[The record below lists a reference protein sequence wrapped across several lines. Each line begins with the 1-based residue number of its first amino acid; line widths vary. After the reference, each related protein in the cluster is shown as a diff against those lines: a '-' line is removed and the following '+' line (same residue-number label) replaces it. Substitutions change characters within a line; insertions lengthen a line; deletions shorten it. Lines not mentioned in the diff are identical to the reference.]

1 MKLIC
6 IMPGCPPPE
15 GGRTVAALGFFDG
28 VHIGHRRLLDRVRE
42 ISAASGAVPSV
53 FTFSDDT
60 RSFKPGAARL
70 TDFESK
76 LDLFRLA
83 GIERVYAAEFP
94 DYSDLSPDRFVSDV
108 LIGTMNAEVAV
119 CGFNFRFGCRASGD
133 SAALVSL
140 MRAAGRGAE
149 VIEATRLRG
158 TVVSSSA
165 IRDALS
171 EGNIVF
177 ANEMLGRPYAI
188 PGRVEHGRGYG
199 HTEGVPTLNLSF
211 PPEIAIPRYGVY
223 ASRVVTGNGTVLR
236 SVSNVG
242 VRPTFG
248 DGAAPNCETHLI
260 DFSGGD
266 LYGCAVRVELVR
278 FLRPERRFDSPD
290 DLYRQIALDVAA
302 ARSDPAP
309 EPRKD

>member
-1 MKLIC
+1 MKLIR

-53 FTFSDDT
+53 FTFSDDV

-94 DYSDLSPDRFVSDV
+94 DFSELSPDRFVSDV

-133 SAALVSL
+133 SAALVRL
-140 MRAAGRGAE
+140 MRAAGRDAE
-149 VIEATRLRG
+149 VIEATRLRD

-171 EGNIVF
+171 EGNVAF

-188 PGRVEHGRGYG
+188 PGKVEHGRGFG

-211 PPEIAIPRYGVY
+211 PSGIAIPRYGVY
-223 ASRVVTGNGTVLR
+223 ASRVLTEQGTVLQA
-236 SVSNVG
+236 VTNVG

-248 DGAAPNCETHLI
+248 DGASANCETYLI
-260 DFSGGD
+260 DYAGGE
-266 LYGCAVRVELVR
+266 LYGRTIRVELIR
-278 FLRPERRFDSPD
+278 FLRPERKFDTPD
-290 DLYRQIALDVAA
+290 DLYRQIARDVAA
-302 ARSDPAP
+302 VRDDPTLAR
-309 EPRKD
+309 